1 MLHALNTSGARVF
14 APTFAVCKPPRT
26 TSARCARR
34 NPTLPGRR
42 SSSWWGAARRR
53 RVEHAEDGGCAAS
66 VQARADRAEEAADH
80 PAALLQGAVGPNRSA
95 RRAVEPALATQCP
108 SPLLSDWRALS
119 VAGCLTTAA
128 VLSVGFGAFIS
139 GNKVLA
145 QNMMCATTSK
155 ASPGAALGQLAPEAA
170 LSSRSR
176 VRPPQTPACLGQP
189 AAWAAL
195 ALTHRPDFSTQARPG
210 GGSVHHHCS
219 HGRGDKILARQLRRR
234 HCYSRSHK
242 IGAGGTRPSGC
253 K

>member
-1 MLHALNTSGARVF
+1 MVEVLDKTYPSSWSYLHALLIASFIV
-14 APTFAVCKPPRT
+14 
-26 TSARCARR
+26 
-34 NPTLPGRR
+34 TLLGI
-42 SSSWWGAARRR
+42 
-53 RVEHAEDGGCAAS
+53 
-66 VQARADRAEEAADH
+66 QQQ
-80 PAALLQGAVGPNRSA
+80 AALDPDMLQNNNAENHGGPRLNGYDPPPTWNGENPEKEWRSMRRELTLWIEDSELRPAKQGVRLWRSLQGKA
-95 RRAVEPALATQCP
+95 
-108 SPLLSDWRALS
+108 
-119 VAGCLTTAA
+119 
-128 VLSVGFGAFIS
+128 
-139 GNKVLA
+139 KVLA

-242 IGAGGTRPSGC
+242 TGAGGTRPSCC

>member
-1 MLHALNTSGARVF
+1 MEQSMPRMEDAPPLYKPELIEPKKRLTILQRCYKEPWVPIGQHAVLSN
-14 APTFAVCKPPRT
+14 
-26 TSARCARR
+26 
-34 NPTLPGRR
+34 
-42 SSSWWGAARRR
+42 
-53 RVEHAEDGGCAAS
+53 
-66 VQARADRAEEAADH
+66 
-80 PAALLQGAVGPNRSA
+80 
-95 RRAVEPALATQCP
+95 PALATQCP

-176 VRPPQTPACLGQP
+176 LRPPRAPICLGQP

-242 IGAGGTRPSGC
+242 TGAGGTRPSGC

>member
-1 MLHALNTSGARVF
+1 MALPFKNPEGKRLGMRV
-14 APTFAVCKPPRT
+14 
-26 TSARCARR
+26 
-34 NPTLPGRR
+34 
-42 SSSWWGAARRR
+42 R
-53 RVEHAEDGGCAAS
+53 RVVRG
-66 VQARADRAEEAADH
+66 DH
-80 PAALLQGAVGPNRSA
+80 PARVAKGALRGGRAAVDASSMPVEDAPCTSPADQPKKRLTIPSAATRAVGPNGHTPCCRT
-95 RRAVEPALATQCP
+95 LACHKCP
-108 SPLLSDWRALS
+108 SRCS
-119 VAGCLTTAA
+119 LTACPVRGRLPDHRG
-128 VLSVGFGAFIS
+128 VLSVGWRLHY

-155 ASPGAALGQLAPEAA
+155 AARAQPSASWRRRPLSAPDP
-170 LSSRSR
+170 
-176 VRPPQTPACLGQP
+176 VRPPQTPACLGPP

-242 IGAGGTRPSGC
+242 TGAGGTRPSGC

>member
-1 MLHALNTSGARVF
+1 M
-14 APTFAVCKPPRT
+14 
-26 TSARCARR
+26 
-34 NPTLPGRR
+34 
-42 SSSWWGAARRR
+42 
-53 RVEHAEDGGCAAS
+53 
-66 VQARADRAEEAADH
+66 
-80 PAALLQGAVGPNRSA
+80 GPNRLA
-95 RRAVEPALATQCP
+95 RRAAVEPALATQFP

-155 ASPGAALGQLAPEAA
+155 ASPGASLSQLAPEAA
-170 LSSRSR
+170 LSSRPR
-176 VRPPQTPACLGQP
+176 VRLPQAPACLGPP

-242 IGAGGTRPSGC
+242 TGAGGTRPSGC
-253 K
+253 KK